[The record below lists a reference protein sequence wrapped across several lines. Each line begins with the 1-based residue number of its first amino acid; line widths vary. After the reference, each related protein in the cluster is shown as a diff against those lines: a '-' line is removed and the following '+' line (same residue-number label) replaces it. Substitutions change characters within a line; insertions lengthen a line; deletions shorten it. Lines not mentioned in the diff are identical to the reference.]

1 MWKDDIARGLEQR
14 LKAWA
19 QGAFGF
25 DVAVFAASTPSVDK
39 GDLAFSFPLKLAG
52 RLKRPPME
60 IAAEA
65 AAAVE
70 GHPGVARAVPAPPG
84 FLNVYLDRKDY
95 LHHLASSGLRTTG
108 YELRAT
114 APGRKAIVEHTNIN
128 PNKAAHIGHL
138 RNAVL
143 GDALVRLLR
152 RQGFTVEAQNYI
164 DNTGVQVADVVVGL
178 LHLDKRPWAE
188 IVAAHPKLDFF
199 TWDLYARTA
208 GFYEEDKSRLDLRQK
223 TLKHIEEAIDPE
235 ATLAAAVAPAM
246 VRCHLATMER
256 LGIRYD
262 LLPKESEV
270 LSYKLWEKAF
280 ALLKERGA
288 VTLATEGKT
297 AGCWVL
303 ALKDSP
309 AFKKMQDPDKILVRS
324 NGTVTYTGKDIA
336 YQMWKFGLL
345 GTDFAYRSFHRY
357 ADGTIVWETAPPPGE
372 GEAPPFGGASVVYNV
387 IDVRQSYLQEVVK
400 EALAICGFRDQSA
413 ASVHFAYEMVSLS
426 EKLAQALGAGG
437 GGAVAMSGR
446 KGIGVKADDLL
457 DALEAAAGKEVES
470 RHADLPESDKK
481 TLARE
486 IAGGAL
492 KFFMLKF
499 GKEKVIAFDMDEAL
513 NFEGD
518 SGPYLQYSLVRAFA
532 ILRKL
537 GEAGRETAVP
547 PGALETLPF
556 PVPDDLWGF
565 LMKLEDLDSQ
575 VAKAITGLDPSTFA
589 YYLLDIATAFHA
601 FYHHHP
607 LLPEKDEA
615 LYRLRLFCL
624 LKFIDTMRAGFALLG
639 LPVPE
644 RM

>member
-1 MWKDDIARGLEQR
+1 VWKDDLARSVESR

-25 DVAVFAASTPSVDK
+25 EVPVFAQNAPSVDK
-39 GDLAFSFPLKLAG
+39 GDLAFPFPLKLAG
-52 RLKRPPME
+52 RLKRPPLE

-65 AAAVE
+65 AAALE
-70 GHPGVARAVPAPPG
+70 GVPGIAQAVPAPPG
-84 FLNVYLDRKDY
+84 FLNIFLDRSAA
-95 LHHLASSGLRTTG
+95 LAALPSWSP
-108 YELRAT
+108 AIN
-114 APGRKAIVEHTNIN
+114 AQGRKVIVEHTNIN

-152 RQGFTVEAQNYI
+152 HQGHTVEVQNYI

-178 LHLDKRPWAE
+178 LHLDRRPWSE

-199 TWDLYARTA
+199 TWDLYVRTA
-208 GFYEEDKSRLDLRQK
+208 AFYEEDKGRLELRQR
-223 TLKHIEEAIDPE
+223 TLKHIEEGIDPE
-235 ATLAAAVAPAM
+235 ASLAASVASAM

-270 LSYKLWEKAF
+270 LSYALWEKAF
-280 ALLKERGA
+280 TLLKERGA
-288 VTLATEGKT
+288 VALAAEGKN

-303 ALKDSP
+303 ALKES
-309 AFKKMQDPDKILVRS
+309 AVCKKMQDPDKILVRS

-345 GTDFAYRSFHRY
+345 GTDFAYRPFHRY
-357 ADGTIVWETAPPPGE
+357 ADGTTVWETTPPPGE
-372 GEAPPFGGASVVYNV
+372 PGAPSFGAADIVYNV

-400 EALAICGFRDQSA
+400 EALAICGFKEQAA

-426 EKLAQALGAGG
+426 EKLAKALGAGD

-470 RHADLPESDKK
+470 RHPDLPEANKRS
-481 TLARE
+481 LARA

-547 PGALETLPF
+547 AGALGSLPF

-565 LMKLEDLDSQ
+565 LMKLEDLDAQ
-575 VAKAITGLDPSTFA
+575 AAKAVSGLDPSTFA
-589 YYLLDIATAFHA
+589 YYLLDTAAAFHA

-607 LLPEKDEA
+607 LLPEKDKA

-624 LKFIDTMRAGFALLG
+624 LRFIDTMRAGFGLLG